1 MRFLIINTTLLF
13 VCSCGLLDTN
23 KQRSNPV
30 FIAAEEAQF
39 LKDGGL
45 RSKINDFNTKIVAA
59 KYVESL
65 MVGRVSVTVAEIDG
79 YYNKNVGQFKR
90 RGDEVMVLLFEG
102 QDKSSAIKIKNVL
115 DRNGLDS
122 EKSSGVIKKHKP
134 RRVFLKKTQLSEN
147 MSDRIFNSNPGSSFI
162 LEKDIGFVVFYIIG
176 VFKKG
181 TVKDLVYVND
191 EIQSKIL
198 AIKKYQLKEKII
210 DSLSVEY
217 GKN

>member
-79 YYNKNVGQFKR
+79 YYNKNKGQFKR
-90 RGDEVMVLLFEG
+90 QDDEAMVLLFEG
-102 QDKSSAIKIKNVL
+102 QDKSSSIKIKNVL

-147 MSDRIFNSNPGSSFI
+147 MSGRIFNSNPGSSFI
-162 LEKDIGFVVFYIIG
+162 LEKDIGFVVFYIVG

>member
-1 MRFLIINTTLLF
+1 
-13 VCSCGLLDTN
+13 LDTK
-23 KQRSNPV
+23 KQVSNPV

-79 YYNKNVGQFKR
+79 YYNKNMGQFKR

-162 LEKDIGFVVFYIIG
+162 LEKDIGFVVFYIVG

>member
-79 YYNKNVGQFKR
+79 YYNKNKGQFKR
-90 RGDEVMVLLFEG
+90 RGDEAMVLLFEG

-134 RRVFLKKTQLSEN
+134 RRVFLKKTQLNEN

-162 LEKDIGFVVFYIIG
+162 LEKDIGFVVFYIVG

>member
-1 MRFLIINTTLLF
+1 MF

-23 KQRSNPV
+23 KKGSNPV

-79 YYNKNVGQFKR
+79 YYNKNRGQFKR
-90 RGDEVMVLLFEG
+90 RGDEAMVLLFEG
-102 QDKSSAIKIKNVL
+102 QDKSSSIKIKNVL
-115 DRNGLDS
+115 DRNGLES

-162 LEKDIGFVVFYIIG
+162 LEKDIGFVVFYIVG

>member
-79 YYNKNVGQFKR
+79 YYNKNMGQFKR

-102 QDKSSAIKIKNVL
+102 QDKNSAIKIKNVL

-147 MSDRIFNSNPGSSFI
+147 MSGRIFNSNPGSSFI
-162 LEKDIGFVVFYIIG
+162 LEKDIGFVVFYIVG

-198 AIKKYQLKEKII
+198 AIKKHQLKEKII

>member
-23 KQRSNPV
+23 KQGSNPV

-45 RSKINDFNTKIVAA
+45 RSKINAFNTKIVAA

-79 YYNKNVGQFKR
+79 YYNKNMGQFKR
-90 RGDEVMVLLFEG
+90 RGDEAMVLLFEG

-162 LEKDIGFVVFYIIG
+162 LEKDIGFVVFYIVG

>member
-45 RSKINDFNTKIVAA
+45 RSKINDLNTKIVAA

-79 YYNKNVGQFKR
+79 YYNKNRGQFKR
-90 RGDEVMVLLFEG
+90 RGDEAMVLLFEG

-115 DRNGLDS
+115 DRNGLES

-134 RRVFLKKTQLSEN
+134 RRVVLKKKQLSEN
-147 MSDRIFNSNPGSSFI
+147 MSGRIFNSNPGSSFI
-162 LEKDIGFVVFYIIG
+162 LEKDIGFVVFYIVG

>member
-23 KQRSNPV
+23 KQGSNPV

-45 RSKINDFNTKIVAA
+45 RSKINNFNTKIVAA

-79 YYNKNVGQFKR
+79 YYNKNRGQFKR

-102 QDKSSAIKIKNVL
+102 QDKSSSIKIKNVL

-147 MSDRIFNSNPGSSFI
+147 MSGRIFNSNPGSSFI
-162 LEKDIGFVVFYIIG
+162 LEKDIGFVVFYIVG

-198 AIKKYQLKEKII
+198 AIKKHQLKEKII